1 MKYCAYYLQN
11 NKRVKVTISQILF
24 GEVSVKGKILYS
36 YTAGNPRVFF
46 VGPGVNRR
54 AHFRFENGYQGEEGG
69 GESVTHSTY
78 KDVIASVDQL
88 ALCFFRGKEK
98 ERVVLHGVHSQTE
111 YRINANGKPYIADI
125 CVDFE
130 YSEPAYFAKS
140 CHNRVL
146 IEVTHKHPTDKQKYT
161 DLNMDGYVVF
171 EYVVNKGFELNNN
184 HKRTQTL
191 CGLLEGFANDEL
203 HVRRH

>member
-98 ERVVLHGVHSQTE
+98 ERVVLHGCTHRRSTE
-111 YRINANGKPYIADI
+111 LTQMENRILRI
-125 CVDFE
+125 F
-130 YSEPAYFAKS
+130 
-140 CHNRVL
+140 VL
-146 IEVTHKHPTDKQKYT
+146 ISNTLNQRILLKAVTIE
-161 DLNMDGYVVF
+161 F
-171 EYVVNKGFELNNN
+171 
-184 HKRTQTL
+184 
-191 CGLLEGFANDEL
+191 
-203 HVRRH
+203 